1 MLGRYFV
8 TGFSTRYGHWMS
20 ETFDAKSMESA
31 KQKFVA
37 RYPSLKRIKAYT
49 LR

>member
-1 MLGRYFV
+1 MLGRFHV

-20 ETFDAKSMESA
+20 ETFDAVSLIAA
-31 KQKFVA
+31 KQKFMA
-37 RYPSLKRIKAYT
+37 RYPSLKRIKAYA